1 MLLVNDTVRPKPRAS
16 RFAGSIVLHCV
27 LICALTFSS
36 GSRLSRPITP
46 TTRKYS
52 VRFLRLQ
59 LNKREPVRTASAQG
73 AAHPAL
79 KAVAQAREAG
89 ASKPEA
95 LESKARAF
103 QLPATV
109 QVKPVKQTLVQLDR
123 PPNLPLK
130 QDIALPAMLLWTN
143 NPELP
148 EMRKQFV
155 PPPVRKVQKVLQ
167 SLPVAPTIELA
178 NREVAIADLKIA
190 NTVPVEAP
198 KLVQPLSTTAPVRI
212 PGPQAVKI
220 PDIVP
225 PEVTQPTDAA
235 IISMPESAVRLSELT
250 VLPPANQ
257 IAASN
262 PAGSAGS
269 HGNASGSG
277 SHPGSGT
284 ENGDPGSAGTA
295 GSGAKAEPAL
305 VSGTPSGSSLS
316 TNAVGSSGQGRG
328 TEGRGTDGRGSAEG
342 SSGSGD
348 VGSSQIPGTTRLVLP
363 KEGKF
368 GVVITGAASSAPYT
382 ESIGVLSGKV
392 VYTVY
397 LRVGLRKNWILQYCL
412 PTAAEQQQRRKGSAT
427 PIQAPWPYLMLR
439 PDSLAT
445 GNADYVILHG
455 DISAEGH
462 FQRLGLVFPNELEQK
477 DLLLHSLKNW
487 EFRPASRDGVAT
499 EVEFLLII
507 PSETE

>member
-16 RFAGSIVLHCV
+16 GFAGSVVLHCV
-27 LICALTFSS
+27 LISALAFSS

-59 LNKREPVRTASAQG
+59 LNRREPVRTASTRG

-79 KAVAQAREAG
+79 KAAPQAREAG

-95 LESKARAF
+95 LESKTRAF

-190 NTVPVEAP
+190 STVPVEAP
-198 KLVQPLSTTAPVRI
+198 KLLQPPSTTAPVRI

-269 HGNASGSG
+269 NGNASGTG
-277 SHPGSGT
+277 SHAGSGT
-284 ENGDPGSAGTA
+284 ENGNPGSADIA
-295 GSGAKAEPAL
+295 ASGAKGETAL
-305 VSGTPSGSSLS
+305 ASGNRIGSGVSENG
-316 TNAVGSSGQGRG
+316 VGSSG
-328 TEGRGTDGRGSAEG
+328 EGRGTAEG
-342 SSGSGD
+342 NSGNGD
-348 VGSSQIPGTTRLVLP
+348 VASSQIPGTTRLILP

-368 GVVITGAASSAPYT
+368 GVVITGAASSAPYA

-412 PTAAEQQQRRKGSAT
+412 PSAVEQQQRKRGSAT
-427 PIQAPWPYLMLR
+427 PIQAPWPFLMLR

-455 DISAEGH
+455 DISAQGH
-462 FQRLGLVFPNELEQK
+462 FQHLGLVFPNELDQK

-507 PSETE
+507 PNETE